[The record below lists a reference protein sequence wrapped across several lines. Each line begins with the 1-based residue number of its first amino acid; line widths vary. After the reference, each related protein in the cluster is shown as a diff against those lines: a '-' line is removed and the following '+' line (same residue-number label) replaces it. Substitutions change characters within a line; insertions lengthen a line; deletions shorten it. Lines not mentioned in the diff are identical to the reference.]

1 MEDIRRIAMRIRLV
15 IDGNSVYEV
24 EEDWEEVGESRRIQ
38 EEQSGE
44 TMTGILPDK
53 SSSERKGI

>member
-1 MEDIRRIAMRIRLV
+1 MRIRLV